1 MSFSKLEIKQLTHE
15 VIGAA
20 IEVHKVLGPGVLESV
35 YELCLL
41 HELELRHI
49 DAKKQVEVPI
59 MYKGIGIE
67 KALRLDILV
76 EDVLVLE
83 LKTVDVLLPI
93 HEAQR
98 LSYMRL
104 LEKPKGLL
112 LNFKSLNLTKSMKS
126 FVNEHFERLE

>member
-93 HEAQR
+93 HEAQL